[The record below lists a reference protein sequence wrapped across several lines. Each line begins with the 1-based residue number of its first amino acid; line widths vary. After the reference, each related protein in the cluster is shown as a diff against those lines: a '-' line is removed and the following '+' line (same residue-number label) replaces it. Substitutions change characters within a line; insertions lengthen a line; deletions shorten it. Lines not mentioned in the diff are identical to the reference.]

1 MDFEDSK
8 QTIVQIH
15 AVGSG
20 AVVGAGFWVAER
32 YILTCAHVIQA
43 ALGSLNSCLG
53 KEISVTFLFALPGQ
67 KQAAR
72 VIFCEF
78 HELNAA
84 QPEQR
89 GRDFALLYLSAAL
102 PCVIEPVALD
112 PLGQIEDTPIKSF
125 GFPKGDEIGRN
136 LTAATRGEVGVGWI
150 QIQGTGQTDLA
161 TEEGFSGAPVWCN
174 AVQAFVGMIVARDK
188 RRPEAKMG
196 FMIPTEKLRRPLRA
210 MEWHSLLQILADH
223 QAEIAPQISAAY
235 QICRPPHWPA
245 ALPRT
250 LKDRLL
256 DLAEM
261 PADGLPESRLVQ
273 FAACLHGQPNLGA
286 VKPSL
291 LQWINQHTTDLGR
304 LLSHLQQRRAKTE
317 PQFKAVITPCL
328 LISVQADKANKADK
342 AEPYRV
348 NAWFIP
354 DPSLYRYDTGEGA
367 EVLNPEAPE
376 QYLEA
381 DEAINLEQGVPYT
394 HIPALVAD
402 YLDQLGRRGVDQ
414 QSLTV
419 EFFLPL
425 ILMDEAIERY
435 EIPEQ
440 GGFGDPMPLGL
451 KENCAQVLLRSQERL
466 DLTRYHPRWRTK
478 WAMLKHLASR
488 AAKDA
493 FIDGDVHTA
502 QLKDKLLP
510 NQAFGLALT
519 KPPDT
524 SKRGEIALLL
534 TTGTPAALWLRR
546 QAVNPSL
553 RQCLQTKVLAV
564 CLADAPNAVWT
575 LRRQTAAPPHPIEAD
590 QSLELGHHLSFLWE
604 DPNRIPPEID
614 YTQSVSL

>member
-8 QTIVQIH
+8 RTIVQIH

-20 AVVGAGFWVAER
+20 AVVGAGFWAAER

-43 ALGSLNSCLG
+43 ALGSFDNCLE
-53 KEISVTFLFALPGQ
+53 KEILVTFLFALPGQ
-67 KQAAR
+67 KHTAR
-72 VIFCEF
+72 VIFWEF
-78 HELNAA
+78 YELNAP
-84 QPEQR
+84 QPELR
-89 GRDFALLYLSAAL
+89 GRDFAVLYLSAAL
-102 PCVIEPVALD
+102 PPVIKPVDLV
-112 PLGQIEDTPIKSF
+112 PLSQVEDIPIKSF

-136 LTAATRGEVGVGWI
+136 LTAAARGEVGAGWI

-161 TEEGFSGAPVWCN
+161 TEEGFSGAPVWCA

-196 FMIPTEKLRRPLRA
+196 FMIPTERLKRPLRA
-210 MEWHSLLQILADH
+210 MEWHSLQQILAGY
-223 QAEIAPQISAAY
+223 QAAIAPQISAAY
-235 QICRPPHWPA
+235 QICRPQHWPTP
-245 ALPRT
+245 LPHT
-250 LKDRLL
+250 LKERLL

-273 FAACLHGQPNLGA
+273 FAACLYGQPNIRA

-291 LQWINQHTTDLGR
+291 LQWITQHTTDLGR
-304 LLSHLQQRRAKTE
+304 LLSHLQQQQAKTE
-317 PQFKAVITPCL
+317 PQLKSVSKPCL
-328 LISVQADKANKADK
+328 LISVQADKATK
-342 AEPYRV
+342 AEPYQV
-348 NAWFIP
+348 NAWFISEP
-354 DPSLYRYDTGEGA
+354 DRYHYETGEGA
-367 EVLNPEAPE
+367 EALIPEAPE
-376 QYLEA
+376 QYLE
-381 DEAINLEQGVPYT
+381 DEFIGLEAGIAFWQ
-394 HIPALVAD
+394 IPAFVAD

-425 ILMDEAIERY
+425 TLIDKAIERC
-435 EIPEQ
+435 EIPQQ

-466 DLTRYHPRWRTK
+466 DLTRYRPRWRTK
-478 WAMLKHLASR
+478 WAMLKHLASST
-488 AAKDA
+488 AKDG

-553 RQCLQTKVLAV
+553 RQCLQTKILAV
-564 CLADAPNAVWT
+564 GLADAPNAVWT
-575 LRRQTAAPPHPIEAD
+575 VRQQTPEPPHPEEVE